1 MIIAKTQ
8 QESDLLV
15 DQEISHMVCLQR
27 PTVLYKNRFIV
38 DNEVQAIFEI
48 PQVDRQRTI
57 KTKKYGTLCLFNSI
71 KELLDSK
78 YNKAIIACFCSD
90 AKIVPKKRYT
100 IKNITLEA
108 TEETL
113 YFDDKEQGDQ
123 RSNLFFADKD
133 YETNK
138 IKDIEKGNGYLL
150 VIERNKFLNNGVQI
164 LESFKLKDKH

>member
-1 MIIAKTQ
+1 MLIAKTQ
-8 QESDLLV
+8 EESDLLV
-15 DQEISHMVCLQR
+15 EQEISHMLCLNI
-27 PTVLYKNRFIV
+27 PTVTIKNRFIV
-38 DNEVQAIFEI
+38 DNNHQAIFEI
-48 PQVDRQRTI
+48 PQLDRQRTI
-57 KTKKYGTLCLFNSI
+57 KTKKYGTLCLFDSI

-90 AKIVPKKRYT
+90 VKVVHRKKYT

-108 TEETL
+108 TDETL
-113 YFDDKEQGDQ
+113 YFEDREQGDQ
-123 RSNLFFADKD
+123 KSNLFFVDKD

-164 LESFKLKDKH
+164 IDSFRLKG